1 MADPETAPTTHPDFS
16 SPNDDVVLRSSDGKL
31 FRTSSDSLC
40 RSSAFFK
47 TMLSLPQAPDK
58 DHTEP
63 ISMVETADALLYILS
78 IANARELPPL
88 DGVSVIEDLLAAGE
102 KYEMP
107 MAISVARL
115 AFSSRVVKMH
125 PVRLYGIACR
135 MSWQREVQEAA
146 SRTLGMNLLDPE
158 VQTEL
163 SLIAPVHRAMLLD
176 LHRRR
181 RDIFFAALNSEGMF
195 YANIPR
201 GSCLL
206 GCAMPVNHGSWFA
219 FKYWLMQRWWEHP
232 MDTELD
238 GTFYCTTAFSQ
249 MHVEAC
255 PKCYRKLYDVEA
267 TVDKINNI
275 IDKLPRTVEVSS
287 SGHIPLFLQ
296 LADMGHPSP
305 RASGRIEAEVL

>member
-1 MADPETAPTTHPDFS
+1 MADPESAPTIHPDFS

-31 FRTSSDSLC
+31 FRTSSDALC

-58 DHTEP
+58 DHTVP

-115 AFSSRVVKMH
+115 AFSSRVVKIH
-125 PVRLYGIACR
+125 PVRLYGIGCCR
-135 MSWQREVQEAA
+135 MWEKEAQEAA

-181 RDIFFAALNSEGMF
+181 RDILFAVLNNEDVF

-201 GSCLL
+201 GLCHYGPAEGVHDAGEPRQLVRLQILVDAAVVGTSNGHGARRRILL
-206 GCAMPVNHGSWFA
+206 RNRV
-219 FKYWLMQRWWEHP
+219 L
-232 MDTELD
+232 
-238 GTFYCTTAFSQ
+238 
-249 MHVEAC
+249 V
-255 PKCYRKLYDVEA
+255 DV
-267 TVDKINNI
+267 
-275 IDKLPRTVEVSS
+275 R
-287 SGHIPLFLQ
+287 
-296 LADMGHPSP
+296 
-305 RASGRIEAEVL
+305 